1 MAGRGG
7 GNGEGNG
14 NGRGAAPNAAE
25 GEATR
30 TIEGVIERVTF
41 QNEENGWTVAR
52 LSREGKPG
60 ETTIVGNML
69 GASVGA
75 SFRLR
80 GRWKTHSKFGRQFEV
95 FDYEEKLPAT
105 AEGLRK
111 YLGSGLIKGVGPVT
125 AKRIVDH
132 FGLDALDV
140 IEAEPERLH
149 EVPGV
154 GPVRVKKIIRAWE
167 EQREIKEIM
176 LFLQSHDI
184 TTGLSVRIYKTY
196 GDEALK
202 VLREDP
208 YQLARDVGGGGVFG
222 VGFKI
227 ADQIARKLGIE
238 PDSPRR
244 IEAGLVFVLGE
255 LSSEGHTFSPRPILV
270 GRAAEALMIDDEPI
284 DPAKV
289 ESAIERLLALAP
301 DAALIGEQ
309 VALAELPE
317 PVRNALEQTDGFA
330 GDHVQAVFVPPLYY
344 AEVGIAN
351 RLRDLLS
358 GAEDRLPGA
367 ADVDWDSQFTWL
379 DALNPHPLAARQQ
392 DAVRAA
398 ITRKVSVL
406 TGGPGTGK
414 TTTVRSVLQ
423 LLRRLHPD
431 PRILLAAPTGR
442 AAKRLAETTGV
453 EAKTIHRLLEFK
465 PGAGVDTHGRMRM
478 FQRHE
483 EHPLDADL
491 VVVDEMSMIDTQL
504 MNHLIK
510 AIDPASHLLLVGDI
524 DQLPS
529 VGPGNVLRDLIGSGV
544 VPTVALDQIFRQDEH
559 SWIAVNAHRINQGQ
573 MPEIQR
579 DSKDFFLFRVDDAE
593 AAAERVV
600 EVVTQ
605 RIPRRFGLDP
615 VDDIQVLSP
624 MHRGAAGVGTLNEKL
639 QAALNPPGAGRAE
652 VRWGGRTFREGDK
665 VMQIRNNYDKDVFNG
680 DLGRVAVVD
689 SVEQQVTLRID
700 DREVAYE
707 VHELDELVPAYAIS
721 THKSQGAEYPCVV
734 MAILPQHWMM
744 LQRNLLYTGITR
756 ARRLCVLVGDR
767 KAISIAVRNDKV
779 AERLTGLARRLRATA
794 EAAT

>member
-1 MAGRGG
+1 MMPQAGG
-7 GNGEGNG
+7 GS
-14 NGRGAAPNAAE
+14 GAAAE
-25 GEATR
+25 AELR

-41 QNEENGWTVAR
+41 QNEDNGWTVAR

-69 GASVGA
+69 GATVGA

-80 GRWKTHSKFGRQFEV
+80 GRWKTHAKFGRQFEV
-95 FDYEEKLPAT
+95 LDYEEKLPAT

-132 FGLDALDV
+132 FGLDALEV
-140 IEAEPERLH
+140 IELAPERLH

-154 GPVRVKKIIRAWE
+154 GPVRVKKIIKAWQ

-184 TTGLSVRIYKTY
+184 TTGLSVRIYKRY
-196 GDEALK
+196 GDESLK

-255 LSSEGHTFSPRPILV
+255 LSNEGHTFAPRPLLV
-270 GRAAEALMIDDEPI
+270 ARSAEALAIDEQAI
-284 DPAKV
+284 DAAKV
-289 ESAIERLLALAP
+289 EAAIDRLLALAP
-301 DAALIGEQ
+301 EAALIGEE
-309 VALAELPE
+309 VALEALPE
-317 PVRNALEQTDGFA
+317 KVARDLQALA
-330 GDHVQAVFVPPLYY
+330 GQDELVPAASATVQAIYVPPLYY

-351 RLRDLLS
+351 RLRAMLEH
-358 GAEDRLPGA
+358 AEDHLPGSA
-367 ADVDWDSQFTWL
+367 EVDWATQLRWL
-379 DALNPHPLAARQQ
+379 DTLGAHPLAARQQ
-392 DAVRAA
+392 EAVRAA
-398 ITRKVSVL
+398 LSRKVAVL

-414 TTTVRSVLQ
+414 TTTVRAVLQ
-423 LLRRLHPD
+423 LLRRLHPN

-465 PGAGVDTHGRMRM
+465 PGAGVDAYGRMRL

-483 EHPLDADL
+483 DNPLEADL
-491 VVVDEMSMIDTQL
+491 IVVDEMSMIDTQL
-504 MNHLIK
+504 MNHLVK

-529 VGPGNVLRDLIGSGV
+529 VGPGNVLRDLIASGV

-573 MPEIQR
+573 MPEIKKGSR
-579 DSKDFFLFRVDDAE
+579 DFFLFRVDDAE
-593 AAAERVV
+593 AAAHRVV

-605 RIPRRFGLDP
+605 RVPRTFGHDP

-624 MHRGAAGVGTLNEKL
+624 MHRGAAGVGALNEKL
-639 QAALNPPGAGRAE
+639 QAALNPPAPGKAE
-652 VRWGGRTFREGDK
+652 ARWGGRVFRQGDK

-680 DLGRVAVVD
+680 DLGRVSAID
-689 SVEQQVTLRID
+689 AEDQSVLVTIEERD
-700 DREVAYE
+700 VAYE
-707 VHELDELVPAYAIS
+707 FHELDELVPAYAIS

-756 ARRLCVLVGDR
+756 ARKLCVLVGDR
-767 KAISIAVRNDKV
+767 KAISIAVKNDKV
-779 AERLTGLARRLRATA
+779 AERLTGLARRMAKG
-794 EAAT
+794 